1 MNKIAQP
8 RRDFDLFL
16 FSTDPDRIRLAVAGG
31 AAGVVVDWEHI
42 GKAERQAGFDT
53 QINHDTPEDLQRV
66 RACTT
71 ARVLCRINAFGPW
84 TQKEIEAAVQAGADE
99 ILLPMVRSV
108 EEVEQALEWI
118 GGRCG
123 LGILIE
129 TREAVAICERLA
141 RLPLTRAYLG
151 LHDLAIER
159 RTPNPFRAIS
169 DGIVE
174 RVRSAFPIPFGF
186 AGLTLPD
193 RGFPIPCRLLIAE
206 MARLGCSF
214 SFLRRS
220 FLRDIVGRDPRVEI
234 PRILEALRE
243 AFREPLSALEA
254 QHQELLRAIEEA
266 DAFFSNRN
274 RMVSLWPISRARP
287 S

>member
-1 MNKIAQP
+1 MGS
-8 RRDFDLFL
+8 FDLFL
-16 FSTDPDRIRLAVAGG
+16 FSTDPDLIRPVVAGG
-31 AAGVVVDWEHI
+31 VAGVVVDWEHI

-53 QINHDTPEDLQRV
+53 QINHDTLEDLRRV
-66 RACTT
+66 RACTA

-84 TQKEIEAAVQAGADE
+84 TREEIEAAVQAGADE

-108 EEVEQALEWI
+108 EEVERVLEWI
-118 GGRCG
+118 RGRGG

-129 TREAVAICERLA
+129 TREAVNLCERLT
-141 RLPLTRAYLG
+141 RLPLTRVYLG

-174 RVRSAFPIPFGF
+174 RVRSAFQIPFGF

-220 FLRDIVGRDPRVEI
+220 FLRDIVGRDPRVEV

-243 AFREPLSALEA
+243 AFQQPPPAREAM
-254 QHQELLRAIEEA
+254 HQELLRAIEEA
-266 DAFFSNRN
+266 DAFFLNRN
-274 RMVSLWPISRARP
+274 RIMSSWPISRARL

>member
-1 MNKIAQP
+1 MIV
-8 RRDFDLFL
+8 FSLFL
-16 FSTDPDRIRLAVAGG
+16 FSTDVDLIRAAAEGGVAGI
-31 AAGVVVDWEHI
+31 VVDWEHI

-53 QINHDTPEDLQRV
+53 QINHDTLEDLRRV
-66 RACTT
+66 RAYTE

-84 TQKEIEAAVQAGADE
+84 THREVKEAVEAGADE

-108 EEVEQALEWI
+108 EEVEQVLEWVQ
-118 GGRCG
+118 GRCG
-123 LGILIE
+123 VGILIE
-129 TREAVAICERLA
+129 TREAVRRCQDLA
-141 RLPLTRAYLG
+141 RLPLTRVYLG

-159 RTPNPFRAIS
+159 QTPNPFRAIS

-174 RVRSAFPIPFGF
+174 QVRCAFHVPFGF

-193 RGFPIPCRLLIAE
+193 RGFPIPCRLLIAA

-220 FLRDIVGRDPRVEI
+220 FLRDMAGRNPRAEI
-234 PRILEALRE
+234 PRLLEALQE
-243 AFREPLSALEA
+243 AFRQPPVVQEA
-254 QHQELLRAIEEA
+254 QYRTLLRAIEEA
-266 DAFFSNRN
+266 ESFFLTRN
-274 RMVSLWPISRARP
+274 GAAQQWRISMTEP

>member
-1 MNKIAQP
+1 MT
-8 RRDFDLFL
+8 DFALFL
-16 FSTDPDRIRLAVAGG
+16 FSTDVDLIRAAVEGG
-31 AAGVVVDWEHI
+31 AAGAVVDWEYI

-53 QINHDTPEDLQRV
+53 QINHDTLEDLRRV
-66 RACTT
+66 RACTA

-99 ILLPMVRSV
+99 ILLPMVCSM
-108 EEVEQALEWI
+108 EEVERVLEWAK
-118 GGRCG
+118 GRCG
-123 LGILIE
+123 VGILIE
-129 TREAVAICERLA
+129 TQEAVAICERLA
-141 RLPLTRAYLG
+141 QLPLTRAYLG

-159 RTPNPFRAIS
+159 RTPNPFRAIP

-220 FLRDIVGRDPRVEI
+220 FLRDIVGRDPQMEI

-243 AFREPLSALEA
+243 AFRQPLPAREA
-254 QHQELLRAIEEA
+254 MHQELLRAIEEA

-274 RMVSLWPISRARP
+274 RMVSLWPISRARL

>member
-1 MNKIAQP
+1 MT
-8 RRDFDLFL
+8 DFALFL
-16 FSTDPDRIRLAVAGG
+16 FSTDVDLIRAAVEGG
-31 AAGVVVDWEHI
+31 AAGAVVDWEYI

-53 QINHDTPEDLQRV
+53 QINHDTLEDLRRV
-66 RACTT
+66 RACTA

-108 EEVEQALEWI
+108 EEVERVLEWAK
-118 GGRCG
+118 GRCG
-123 LGILIE
+123 VGILIE

-141 RLPLTRAYLG
+141 QLPLTRAYLG

-159 RTPNPFRAIS
+159 RTPNPFRAIP
-169 DGIVE
+169 DGIVG

-220 FLRDIVGRDPRVEI
+220 FCGISWAGIHGWRSHGSWRRCGRLSGNR
-234 PRILEALRE
+234 
-243 AFREPLSALEA
+243 FRHGRLCIRSFCAPSRKRTLSF
-254 QHQELLRAIEEA
+254 RTAIG
-266 DAFFSNRN
+266 
-274 RMVSLWPISRARP
+274 W
-287 S
+287 

>member
-1 MNKIAQP
+1 MT
-8 RRDFDLFL
+8 DFALFL
-16 FSTDPDRIRLAVAGG
+16 FSTDVDLIRAAVEGG
-31 AAGVVVDWEHI
+31 AAGAVVDWEYI

-53 QINHDTPEDLQRV
+53 QINHDTLEDLRRV
-66 RACTT
+66 RACTA

-108 EEVEQALEWI
+108 EEVERVLEWAK
-118 GGRCG
+118 GRCG
-123 LGILIE
+123 VGILIE
-129 TREAVAICERLA
+129 TQEAVAICERLA
-141 RLPLTRAYLG
+141 QLPLTRAYLG

-159 RTPNPFRAIS
+159 RTPNPFRAIP

-220 FLRDIVGRDPRVEI
+220 FLRDIVGRDPQMEI

-243 AFREPLSALEA
+243 AFRQPLPAREA
-254 QHQELLRAIEEA
+254 MHQELLRAIEEA

-274 RMVSLWPISRARP
+274 RMVSLWPISRARL

>member
-1 MNKIAQP
+1 VN
-8 RRDFDLFL
+8 
-16 FSTDPDRIRLAVAGG
+16 
-31 AAGVVVDWEHI
+31 
-42 GKAERQAGFDT
+42 
-53 QINHDTPEDLQRV
+53 
-66 RACTT
+66 
-71 ARVLCRINAFGPW
+71 LC
-84 TQKEIEAAVQAGADE
+84 E
-99 ILLPMVRSV
+99 
-108 EEVEQALEWI
+108 
-118 GGRCG
+118 C
-123 LGILIE
+123 
-129 TREAVAICERLA
+129 LA
-141 RLPLTRAYLG
+141 RLPLTRVYLG

-174 RVRSAFPIPFGF
+174 RVRSAFQIPFGF

-243 AFREPLSALEA
+243 AFQQPPPVWEA
-254 QHQELLRAIEEA
+254 SHRELLRAIEEA

-274 RMVSLWPISRARP
+274 RIMSSWPISRARL

>member
-1 MNKIAQP
+1 MT
-8 RRDFDLFL
+8 DFALFL
-16 FSTDPDRIRLAVAGG
+16 FSTDVDLIRAAVEGG
-31 AAGVVVDWEHI
+31 AAGAVVDWEYI

-53 QINHDTPEDLQRV
+53 QINHDTLEDLRRV
-66 RACTT
+66 RACTA

-108 EEVEQALEWI
+108 EEVERVLEWAK
-118 GGRCG
+118 GRCG
-123 LGILIE
+123 IGILIE

-141 RLPLTRAYLG
+141 QLPLTRAYLG

-159 RTPNPFRAIS
+159 RTPNPFRAIP
-169 DGIVE
+169 DGIVG

-220 FLRDIVGRDPRVEI
+220 FLRDIVGRDPRMEI

-243 AFREPLSALEA
+243 AFRQPLPAREA
-254 QHQELLRAIEEA
+254 MHQELLRAIEEA
-266 DAFFSNRN
+266 DAFFS
-274 RMVSLWPISRARP
+274 
-287 S
+287 